1 MAMSG
6 ALAPARATVQDAVA
20 QLVDLLGAGRVRTDR
35 RSLELCALDFSE
47 ERLAVPEVVVEP
59 ASTDEVSAAVRIAL
73 SAGMSLVPRGG
84 GMSYTLAAVPSEPR
98 SMVLDLRRINR
109 LIELSVANRYVTVE
123 TGMTWAGLRECLRGS
138 GMRPPFL
145 GTLSGLHATVGGG
158 LAQGAAGVGRGHL
171 ADCVLGLQVVLADG
185 RVLHTGTGAA
195 HGTEPFFRNFGPD
208 LTGLFLGDSGSFG
221 IKTRVTLR
229 LDPLPRGAAYGCFAF
244 ENLLGLVRA
253 QCELARQGLVSE
265 CFAWGRYHNDLAA
278 SMPLPAFRDAWKLAR
293 EVVRSSSSV
302 VGGAMTVARAVSPR
316 GLRFLRGVPYALVVV
331 VDGFDQPAADRA
343 MRAVRRL
350 ARGHGGRPLPGTL
363 AMVNRLDP
371 FRPVDQLIIGV
382 DGENSIPSNCLVPL
396 ARAEETVQRLDGFFR
411 DNEPLMRRHGI
422 FETRLYIVVDQ
433 VFGIEPVLYWKDSP
447 SALRREVASAERM
460 AALAA
465 IAPNEA
471 ATSAALDLR
480 RRMVRLFHDMHGA
493 HHQIG
498 KFYPFREALE
508 GTAAWELL
516 CELKALLDPQGRMN
530 PGALGLG

>member
-1 MAMSG
+1 M
-6 ALAPARATVQDAVA
+6 PASPAAVDANEPHA
-20 QLVDLLGAGRVRTDR
+20 RRQLEALLGTERVRTDR

-59 ASTDEVSAAVRIAL
+59 ASTDEVVAIARIAR
-73 SAGMSLVPRGG
+73 SAGMSMVPRGG
-84 GMSYTLAAVPSEPR
+84 GMSYTLAAVPREPR
-98 SMVLDLRRINR
+98 SIVVDLRRLNG
-109 LIELSVANRYVTVE
+109 LIELSVASRYVTVE
-123 TGMTWAGLRECLRGS
+123 TGMTWSQLRERLRGS

-145 GTLSGLHATVGGG
+145 GTLSGLHATIGGG

-185 RVLHTGTGAA
+185 RVLHTGAGAA
-195 HGTEPFFRNFGPD
+195 RDTEPFLRNFGPD
-208 LTGLFLGDSGSFG
+208 LSGLFLGDSGSFG

-229 LDPLPRGAAYGCFAF
+229 LDPQPRGTAYGCFAF
-244 ENLLGLVRA
+244 EDLLALVRA

-278 SMPLPAFRDAWKLAR
+278 SMPTPPLGEAWKLAR
-293 EVVRSSSSV
+293 DVLRSSSSLF
-302 VGGAMTVARAVSPR
+302 GGALTVARAASLR
-316 GLRFLRGVPYALVVV
+316 GLRFLRGVPYALLVVA
-331 VDGFDQPAADRA
+331 DGFDQPTADRA

-363 AMVNRLDP
+363 AMANRLDP
-371 FRPVDQLIIGV
+371 FRPVDQLIIGA

-396 ARAEETVQRLDGFFR
+396 ARAEEAVQRLDAFFR
-411 DNEPLMRRHGI
+411 DNAPLMQRHGI
-422 FETRLYIVVDQ
+422 FETRLYIVVDH

-447 SALRREVASAERM
+447 SALRREVASPARA

-465 IAPNEA
+465 IPPNED

-480 RRMVRLFHDMHGA
+480 RRMVHLFRDLRAA

-508 GTAAWELL
+508 GTPAWELL
-516 CELKALLDPQGRMN
+516 RELKALLDPQGRMN